1 MTDVNL
7 SGKGLDTSSI
17 EDILSKVVDKAT
29 AVSIDLSN
37 NLLSQMPRESI
48 LSQFENVEHIDI
60 TKNPISVSYTKV
72 CLHLIALKRL
82 TSLNVEISNEEEL
95 EIVLNTL
102 PQLKLLNGEEIK
114 AENRIIPTFENEKA
128 KMFRYIS
135 RIINYIKNDIVS
147 LENFNNEF
155 EYLLKSNIESLNYHM
170 TQSQLNYSITIHNA
184 NSELYSFFYSFIVEN
199 ILLSQSQR
207 MKMVLSDKDF
217 KKMLKEIKNNI
228 TYNNDMMYLLS
239 CSTSD
244 SIEKCVDYFKSVLN
258 EKDKEIERLNTE
270 AKEKEIKYSKI
281 EKENKKYMNENMFLY
296 ENIQKAKEENETVL
310 TKIFAKVNEICDTMP
325 TEVNSNLTRNSYIPL
340 QTAPTTLQTSPN
352 NKRRYVNNGNSIKVK
367 VVKDINDKQIS
378 LFGLLEIINEVYKS
392 KDIQDK
398 KNLMSKEPQETLE
411 QHLYTYLNHK
421 YGLKNLIVEK
431 AYRII
436 MGIKKYSQNNS
447 RVCLFGKIMRNEI
460 DEGSIEIINKLQSSL
475 YDLICYSKEVPS
487 FDTTTFI
494 VDKELIEY
502 ISKCLYSKSKSETEL
517 FSKKIKEKGNNI
529 TYAQLF
535 DTILEVHIITRSY
548 YLKNFKTLFNRF
560 DTDNNG
566 ILNRIQAKGLLSAIM
581 RQVNTKAKLSDDDI
595 MLYVVNQIDTDK
607 TNVLTFSN
615 FVKFLESIDTYLK
628 PKAQNEASLLDLLAA
643 VN

>member
-128 KMFRYIS
+128 KMFRYTS

-155 EYLLKSNIESLNYHM
+155 EYILKSNIESLNYHM
-170 TQSQLNYSITIHNA
+170 TQSQLNYSISIHNA
-184 NSELYSFFYSFIVEN
+184 NCELYTFFYTFIVEN

-207 MKMVLSDKDF
+207 MKMVLTDNDF
-217 KKMLKEIKNNI
+217 QKMLKEIKHNI
-228 TYNNDMMYLLS
+228 TYNNEMMYLLS

-244 SIEKCVDYFKSVLN
+244 SISKCVEYYQSVLN
-258 EKDKEIERLNTE
+258 EKDKEIEKLTNE
-270 AKEKEIKYSKI
+270 SKEKDEKVSKM
-281 EKENKKYMNENMFLY
+281 EKENKQYMHENMFLY
-296 ENIQKAKEENETVL
+296 ENIHKAKEENETVL
-310 TKIFAKVNEICDTMP
+310 SKIFTKVNEICDTMP
-325 TEVNSNLTRNSYIPL
+325 TEVNSNLTRNSYIPV
-340 QTAPTTLQTSPN
+340 QTAPTTLQTSN
-352 NKRRYVNNGNSIKVK
+352 NKRKYVNNGNSIKVK
-367 VVKDINDKQIS
+367 VVNDDKQIS

-392 KDIQDK
+392 KEIQDK
-398 KNLMSKEPQETLE
+398 KNLNNKDPQETLE

-421 YGLKNLIVEK
+421 YGLKSLIVEK

-436 MGIKKYSQNNS
+436 MGIKKYSQENS

-475 YDLICYSKEVPS
+475 YDLICYSKEVSS
-487 FDTTTFI
+487 FGCSTGEFGVCSSVT
-494 VDKELIEY
+494 
-502 ISKCLYSKSKSETEL
+502 
-517 FSKKIKEKGNNI
+517 
-529 TYAQLF
+529 
-535 DTILEVHIITRSY
+535 
-548 YLKNFKTLFNRF
+548 
-560 DTDNNG
+560 
-566 ILNRIQAKGLLSAIM
+566 
-581 RQVNTKAKLSDDDI
+581 
-595 MLYVVNQIDTDK
+595 
-607 TNVLTFSN
+607 
-615 FVKFLESIDTYLK
+615 
-628 PKAQNEASLLDLLAA
+628 
-643 VN
+643 